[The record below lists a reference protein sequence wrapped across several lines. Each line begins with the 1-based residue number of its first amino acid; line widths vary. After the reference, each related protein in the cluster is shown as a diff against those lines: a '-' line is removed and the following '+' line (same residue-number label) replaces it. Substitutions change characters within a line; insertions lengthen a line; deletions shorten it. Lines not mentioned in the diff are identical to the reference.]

1 MVGGFVECC
10 SFMCLAILPLNH
22 RGSPSGVYPH
32 NLQLLSD
39 LIFAVGEEEDA
50 AGAGEGGEF
59 AAVEVACT
67 EFVSA
72 GVGSGSGFKVPG
84 SMVFGRHEK
93 SKGCPASNGP
103 IGLKLKLFGDMALK
117 NSSISSKPSC
127 VTELF

>member
-32 NLQLLSD
+32 SLQLLSD
-39 LIFAVGEEEDA
+39 LVFA

-72 GVGSGSGFKVPG
+72 GVGSGNGFKVPG
-84 SMVFGRHEK
+84 SIVFGRHEK

-103 IGLKLKLFGDMALK
+103 TELKLKLFGDMTLK
-117 NSSISSKPSC
+117 NSSISSKPS
-127 VTELF
+127 